1 MPCRDHKQP
10 QKCFC
15 GCFYLDINK
24 FIPIFA
30 LCSHKKMKRF
40 LGILGLLFA
49 AAGCYLVDEDLSN
62 CPDELNIS
70 YEMRLITNVQ
80 TEINTV
86 LSLDADISVATAL
99 RTYLKDIFSDHA
111 HDVDLSF
118 YDVDEPMPVLHHFT
132 DIIDANQTS
141 YILHIP
147 VRKYMHLAVAN
158 IMDNTQVNLKGEELC
173 HSSNLLQKEGK
184 GDPKVI
190 DPHTTGLFTAR
201 LPMDILGNVSQTFN
215 VNLYMANCA
224 TALVV
229 DNTAEGT
236 PEISDFKA
244 FTTGFASS
252 FNIADSTY
260 FFDSNTLVRAD
271 HIPVEGNAESL
282 YATVQFPS
290 REPEPESKVVI
301 ETIDPFV
308 SDSTDKV
315 LWEWIIY
322 VTLPD
327 GSITESRLHFVNP
340 LRAGQLRIIRVR
352 ILPDGSA
359 STDDTS
365 VGASVTLDWKQ
376 GSSHE
381 IPL

>member
-1 MPCRDHKQP
+1 
-10 QKCFC
+10 
-15 GCFYLDINK
+15 
-24 FIPIFA
+24 
-30 LCSHKKMKRF
+30 MKRV
-40 LGILGLLFA
+40 LGILVFLLA
-49 AAGCYLVDEDLSN
+49 AAGCCLVDEDFSE
-62 CPDELNIS
+62 CPDELPIS
-70 YEMRLITNVQ
+70 YEMRLVTNIQ

-86 LSLDADISVATAL
+86 LRMDTDIYVATAL
-99 RTYLKDIFSDHA
+99 RAYLKDIFSDHA
-111 HDVDLSF
+111 HDIDLSF
-118 YDVDEPMPVLHHFT
+118 YDVNAPMPVLEHFT

-141 YILHIP
+141 YTLHIP

-158 IMDNTQVNLKGEELC
+158 IMENEQVSLQGEELC
-173 HSSNLLQKEGK
+173 QSSQLVQAPGEGEQE
-184 GDPKVI
+184 VI

-201 LPMDILGNVSQTFN
+201 LPMDVLENVSQIFN

-260 FFDSNTLVRAD
+260 VFASNTLVRANRV
-271 HIPVEGNAESL
+271 PVEGEAESL

-301 ETIDPFV
+301 ETSDPFV

-315 LWEWIIY
+315 LWEWIVY

-327 GSITESRLHFVNP
+327 GSVTETRLHLVNP
-340 LRAGQLRIIRVR
+340 LRAGQLKIIRVR
-352 ILPDGSA
+352 IGPDGTV

-365 VGASVTLDWKQ
+365 VGVSVTLDWNQ
-376 GSSHE
+376 GGSHE